1 MAITVAEID
10 AIRTELSAIPQK
22 DDAARELNREDAIAR
37 MSAEVLALRERGYSW
52 EEVAAFISRK
62 GCRISASA
70 LKTRLS
76 RKGLTP
82 KAKKRGA
89 GSVASPAKAPA
100 RDDSKASQVRPGEP
114 VGVQGVSPRGAPPV
128 PNRAP
133 GTFALRED
141 SKDL

>member
-10 AIRTELSAIPQK
+10 AIRTKLAAIPQK
-22 DDAARELNREDAIAR
+22 DDAARDRLLPVEFAR
-37 MSAEVLALRERGYSW
+37 MSAEVLALRAHGYSW
-52 EEVAAFISRK
+52 EEVAAFISCK

-82 KAKKRGA
+82 KAKKRRA
-89 GSVASPAKAPA
+89 GNVAHSAKAPA

-114 VGVQGVSPRGAPPV
+114 VGAQGVSPRGIPPV
-128 PNRAP
+128 PNRSP
-133 GTFALRED
+133 GTFSLRED
-141 SKDL
+141 SKDI